1 MYGRVQRERRAR
13 RKGDGNK
20 TDSEDTEPE
29 EESKGEI
36 NNSQDLQLGSTMP
49 VVRHEA
55 FNLPRPPHLTNFL
68 QDMDQSFVF

>member
-1 MYGRVQRERRAR
+1 MHGQVQRESRAR

-29 EESKGEI
+29 EEFKGEM
-36 NNSQDLQLGSTMP
+36 NNFQDLQLGSTIP

-55 FNLPRPPHLTNFL
+55 LQFILTSSSNYFL
-68 QDMDQSFVF
+68 QNMDQPFVF

>member
-1 MYGRVQRERRAR
+1 MHGQVQKERRAR

-29 EESKGEI
+29 EEFKGEM
-36 NNSQDLQLGSTMP
+36 NNFQDLQLGSTMP

-55 FNLPRPPHLTNFL
+55 FNPPRPPHLTTFL
-68 QDMDQSFVF
+68 QDMNRPFVF